1 MPVPG
6 RGDFAR
12 NRRGPG
18 PYPPSRA
25 AISWEIYA
33 APRDTE
39 RTKPRP
45 PVPPGFPVVPVGAG
59 ESSRARSGDQNAVS
73 SISIS
78 ELSVFSTIFR
88 REESSGST
96 FLAKNR
102 TAATLPL

>member
-6 RGDFAR
+6 APRFREKSTLVG
-12 NRRGPG
+12 NRRKKN
-18 PYPPSRA
+18 RA
-25 AISWEIYA
+25 H
-33 APRDTE
+33 RF
-39 RTKPRP
+39 RR
-45 PVPPGFPVVPVGAG
+45 VLPVVPVGAG
-59 ESSRARSGDQNAVS
+59 ESLRARSGDQNAAS

-78 ELSVFSTIFR
+78 ELSVFSTTLR